1 MPKKKQKNKNLENVV
16 KKNKKRLTDMTSI
29 GTIEITVV
37 TSSAFSKKIPM
48 NFIKNHQIETL
59 LTNVFPAKNIKRK
72 YLDF

>member
-1 MPKKKQKNKNLENVV
+1 MWQK

-37 TSSAFSKKIPM
+37 TSSAFSKKIAM